1 MVTDCQDFTAS
12 QPLWSSISYS
22 NYSLYFTGIYD
33 HLRKRWWKNINHGR
47 QINWSLSFTVPHH
60 TYLFYGSQ
68 AVYERWVTNSQP
80 QWRQLWS
87 GMLRPGSPK
96 GIEKSVETV
105 LESGLSCCVLNR
117 SWTVHKG
124 WVTDSWPVMASA
136 SPSKSL
142 PQLWSA
148 EKKKKKR
155 EGERRAWK
163 LFWKLDCLAVI
174 NRSRTMQKRWVTD
187 SWPVMASASP

>member
-1 MVTDCQDFTAS
+1 M
-12 QPLWSSISYS
+12 
-22 NYSLYFTGIYD
+22 
-33 HLRKRWWKNINHGR
+33 
-47 QINWSLSFTVPHH
+47 
-60 TYLFYGSQ
+60 
-68 AVYERWVTNSQP
+68 YERWVTNSQP

-124 WVTDSWPVMASA
+124 WVTDCWPVMASA

-148 EKKKKKR
+148 KKKKKR
-155 EGERRAWK
+155 EGDRRAWK
-163 LFWKLDCLAVI
+163 LFWKLDCRAVI

-187 SWPVMASASP
+187 SWPVMASASPLKSLPQLWSSMRRLGPPKNKEKSVKTVLETGLSCCDEQILNCARDGWLIADPW